1 MTATSVTRG
10 QQGPQAERSWHL
22 AFLTKT
28 ELGRRNRRPVDSVVL
43 IVGAGVAGLSAVIV
57 SSAPKQDRDVANAL
71 MTILGWAGGLWRTAF
86 VALLLLALL
95 VAVDVLLRA
104 RWDLARDLLVAAA
117 LLVGVATL
125 LGGSVTSNWALVESH
140 PLADWGYPD
149 LRLALATA
157 VLSVVGPEL
166 IRPAR
171 LLAIWLVPIAALGA
185 IAFAAARRRTCSPA
199 SRSGWRAARSCAWRS
214 EPPPECRP
222 RPRSRPRW
230 RSSASTSQPAPVA
243 QQRIG
248 SAEYVGHDAAGGPLK
263 VRVLGRDAQDT
274 QRFARRWRASPTATR
289 RAACPSGGSSRSST
303 RRWPR

>member
-28 ELGRRNRRPVDSVVL
+28 ELGRRNRRPVDSIVL

-95 VAVDVLLRA
+95 VAVDVVLRA

-157 VLSVVGPEL
+157 PFPWGWPA
-166 IRPAR
+166 AR
-171 LLAIWLVPIAALGA
+171 L
-185 IAFAAARRRTCSPA
+185 
-199 SRSGWRAARSCAWRS
+199 CAWRS
-214 EPPPECRP
+214 EPRLVCRP
-222 RPRSRPRW
+222 RPTSRARW
-230 RSSASTSQPAPVA
+230 RSSASTSQ
-243 QQRIG
+243 
-248 SAEYVGHDAAGGPLK
+248 
-263 VRVLGRDAQDT
+263 T
-274 QRFARRWRASPTATR
+274 CARRCSSVLAP
-289 RAACPSGGSSRSST
+289 PSTSGTMRPAGR
-303 RRWPR
+303 